1 MESDG
6 GARVLLTLHESALDC
21 EGFGYRWQGE
31 LEYKEEEFKLFGR
44 PRGGRRVLADNTANC
59 QSQEQ

>member
-1 MESDG
+1 MKGLVIG
-6 GARVLLTLHESALDC
+6 GR
-21 EGFGYRWQGE
+21 GK

-59 QSQEQ
+59 QSQEQQQAQS